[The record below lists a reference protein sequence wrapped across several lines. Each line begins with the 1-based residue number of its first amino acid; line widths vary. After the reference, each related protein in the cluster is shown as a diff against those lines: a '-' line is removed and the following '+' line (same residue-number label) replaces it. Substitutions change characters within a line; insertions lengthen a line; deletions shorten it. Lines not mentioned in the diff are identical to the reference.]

1 MNNNYEFIQVDPK
14 VIAMLGGD
22 DESILNEDLEA
33 DLPEGV
39 LNDFSMQAKTPTPVE
54 NNMNFGDKYEYLLN
68 EILTEL
74 KEIKVILAGKE

>member
-33 DLPEGV
+33 DLPEGA
-39 LNDFSMQAKTPTPVE
+39 LNDFSMQAKTSAPVE

>member
-22 DESILNEDLEA
+22 ESSILNEDLEA
-33 DLPEGV
+33 DLPASA
-39 LNDFSMQAKTPTPVE
+39 LDNFTMQPKTPAPVE

-68 EILTEL
+68 EILSEL

>member
-1 MNNNYEFIQVDPK
+1 MNNNYEYIQVDPK

-22 DESILNEDLEA
+22 ESSSLNEDLEA
-33 DLPEGV
+33 DLPASV
-39 LNDFSMQAKTPTPVE
+39 LDNFTMQPKTSAPAE